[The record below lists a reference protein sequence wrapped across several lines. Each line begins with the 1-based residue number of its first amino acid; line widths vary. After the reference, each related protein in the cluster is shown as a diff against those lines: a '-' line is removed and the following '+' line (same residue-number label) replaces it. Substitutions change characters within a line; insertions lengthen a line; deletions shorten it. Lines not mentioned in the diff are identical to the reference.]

1 MRLPLL
7 AITLLASGC
16 MTVEAPSN
24 NAPTANARERSE
36 ARIEL
41 GIGYLNQG
49 NMLKARENLE
59 KALEHDPKYYRA
71 QLSLA
76 HYFEKVGEDES
87 AEKLYKSALSQHPKN
102 GNVLNNYGTFL
113 CKHERY
119 EQADKFFNKAINQP
133 YYYLISASYENAALC
148 ALKSGNTEQAQ
159 QYFHRSLDHD
169 PYRPRSLLN
178 LAKLEIDNG
187 DYTDARIRLM
197 QFHQR
202 YGTQKPS
209 LQLLIELEQR
219 AGNKALE
226 QKYRNKLENMS

>member
-1 MRLPLL
+1 MRLLLLSLPLL
-7 AITLLASGC
+7 VSGC
-16 MTVEAPSN
+16 VTVEATSSN
-24 NAPTANARERSE
+24 TPTASSREQAE

-41 GIGYLNQG
+41 GIGYLDQG

-59 KALEHDPKYYRA
+59 KALEHDSKYYRA

-76 HYFEKVGEDES
+76 HYFEQVGEEQS
-87 AEKLYKSALSQHPKN
+87 AEKLYKTALRQHPKN

-119 EQADKFFNKAINQP
+119 EQADEYFNKAINQP

-148 ALKSGNTEQAQ
+148 SLKSGEKDKAK
-159 QYFHRSLDHD
+159 QYFDRALDHD

-178 LAKLEIDNG
+178 LAKLEIENG
-187 DYTDARIRLM
+187 QYTDARIRLM
-197 QFHQR
+197 NFHKR
-202 YGTQKPS
+202 YGVQKPS
-209 LQLLIELEQR
+209 LQLLIDLEHK

-226 QKYRNKLENMS
+226 KKYQKKLEMMS